1 MVLFCKRN
9 WLMKNFTIIALFLIV
24 LTLSSRKKED
34 NTQDGTKLIVGKW
47 FFKKNYEVVTRS
59 GQKTETTNT
68 NFENEDYLEFKR
80 W

>member
-1 MVLFCKRN
+1 
-9 WLMKNFTIIALFLIV
+9 MKNFTIIALFLIV

-34 NTQDGTKLIVGKW
+34 NTQDATKLIVGKW
-47 FFKKNYEVVTRS
+47 FFKKNYEVVTRI